1 MLNDKEVSNIIKR
14 VFAHA
19 KFGKSKTKTVPAKPE
34 DAELDATNK
43 QNLRKIANC
52 NYYSSN
58 QSNGQDYL
66 NYIED
71 GVKQSGDFDYLD
83 YVGVHEK

>member
-1 MLNDKEVSNIIKR
+1 MPKV
-14 VFAHA
+14 VF
-19 KFGKSKTKTVPAKPE
+19 KIRYYRPE

-52 NYYSSN
+52 NYYYSN